1 MTQPIR
7 FPFTS
12 VNQEMG
18 EAGFRPFLPI
28 ALTNGD
34 RVVMAEGLLDTG
46 AMVNVLP
53 YEIGLEL
60 GFVWSQQKVPL
71 DLAGNL
77 GQQEARAVVV
87 QAVVGQFEPVQLV
100 FAWTKATSI
109 PLLLGQ
115 VNFFIEFDICFQRS
129 QLNFEVNP
137 KNSD

>member
-1 MTQPIR
+1 MTQPLR

-12 VNQEMG
+12 VNPEMG

-34 RVVMAEGLLDTG
+34 RVLMVEGLLDTG
-46 AMVNVLP
+46 AMVNLLP

-77 GQQEARAVVV
+77 AQYEARAVIVR
-87 QAVVGQFEPVQLV
+87 AVVGQFEPVQLV
-100 FAWTKATSI
+100 FAWTKATGI

-115 VNFFIEFDICFQRS
+115 VNFFIEFDICFRRS
-129 QLNFEVNP
+129 QLNFEVSL

>member
-12 VNQEMG
+12 VNPEMG

-28 ALTNGD
+28 ALMNGD

-46 AMVNVLP
+46 AMLNLLP

-71 DLAGNL
+71 DLAGNI
-77 GQQEARAVVV
+77 GQH
-87 QAVVGQFEPVQLV
+87 EPVQLLFGLLSV
-100 FAWTKATSI
+100 NLSQYSLF
-109 PLLLGQ
+109 LLGRRRRI
-115 VNFFIEFDICFQRS
+115 FPYYWDRLISLSSLIFAFTDRS
-129 QLNFEVNP
+129 
-137 KNSD
+137 